1 MRFILLTGLSGA
13 GKTTSLRYLEDM
25 GCPYVDNLP
34 PAMILR
40 FMELWTQSS
49 PGTRTIV
56 MAVDI
61 RSGDLFDAHALWNLV
76 SATRS
81 TGTDVRVLF
90 LEADD
95 ETLLNRFKETRR
107 EHPLYAAEG
116 DLMRSIA
123 RERERLQPLRETA
136 DMILDTSGLSPR
148 MLREQLQAA
157 LFDGDAGSQRIGVE
171 LVSFGFKRGLV
182 RDADLI

>member
-1 MRFILLTGLSGA
+1 VAPARGLPGQYRRRHRARFFGADGAGTAARAGAQRHHAGGGGADTRMRFILLTGLSGA

-81 TGTDVRVLF
+81 
-90 LEADD
+90 
-95 ETLLNRFKETRR
+95 
-107 EHPLYAAEG
+107 
-116 DLMRSIA
+116 
-123 RERERLQPLRETA
+123 
-136 DMILDTSGLSPR
+136 
-148 MLREQLQAA
+148 
-157 LFDGDAGSQRIGVE
+157 
-171 LVSFGFKRGLV
+171 
-182 RDADLI
+182 